1 MKVGEIMDNVTFAT
15 EMIDELKAT
24 SKRWFISF
32 LVVLFLWFATIGLF
46 VWYISLPSEDVE
58 IEQAADNDS
67 YNQVIG
73 GDYIGNE
80 TANQNQTPI
89 KANTDS

>member
-24 SKRWFISF
+24 SKRWFVLF

-73 GDYIGNE
+73 GDYVGSE
-80 TANQNQTPI
+80 TANQNQTPS